1 MKIKKHITALAT
13 VAALS
18 ATLPAVAQQS
28 QHMAPETMLSLAR
41 VGASALSPDG
51 KTVVYSVG
59 FPSIKDNKIRTELLI
74 YPDENHWILRPQNAL
89 LWQRTFFGWL
99 DKYLK

>member
-13 VAALS
+13 AAALS

-51 KTVVYSVG
+51 KMVVYSVG
-59 FPSIKDNKIRTELLI
+59 FPSIKDNKIKIAFKDLGQAVGRFI
-74 YPDENHWILRPQNAL
+74 SHYDICRSKAL
-89 LWQRTFFGWL
+89 HVF
-99 DKYLK
+99 Y